1 MLPGAGADSGP
12 GSVEVPQLRRR
23 WSAPGTGVVV
33 LAVVVAVALAAGT
46 VAAGMIG
53 RDGPSA
59 VTVRAPD
66 GHLIARVELRGDTF
80 AVGYRNSV
88 YTTLAE
94 ERYRVLP
101 DGRFEL
107 VELAAE
113 QIAVLE
119 EYYAVP
125 GAPRPAPAGDRLNY
139 VADPDPAR
147 PAVFDDL
154 RIAATD
160 LGERTLFVTGHA
172 PVLIWERVVTDDPT
186 VLLDI
191 EEN

>member
-12 GSVEVPQLRRR
+12 GSVAVPPVRRR
-23 WSAPGTGVVV
+23 WSGPGTGVVV
-33 LAVVVAVALAAGT
+33 LAVVAVVLAAGT
-46 VAAGMIG
+46 VAALVDGG
-53 RDGPSA
+53 DGPSA

-125 GAPRPAPAGDRLNY
+125 GAPRPAPAGDRLDF
-139 VADPDPAR
+139 VADPAR

-186 VLLDI
+186 VILDI
-191 EEN
+191 EENP

>member
-12 GSVEVPQLRRR
+12 GSVEAPPSRR
-23 WSAPGTGVVV
+23 WSALRTGAVV
-33 LAVVVAVALAAGT
+33 LAVVLTAGAVAATLL
-46 VAAGMIG
+46 IG
-53 RDGPSA
+53 RDGTAA

-66 GHLIARVELRGDTF
+66 GDLIARVPLPGDTF

-113 QIAVLE
+113 QTAVLE

-125 GAPRPAPAGDRLNY
+125 GAPRPAPAGDRLAY

-147 PAVFDDL
+147 PAVFEDL

-160 LGERTLFVTGHA
+160 LGERTLFVPGHA
-172 PVLIWERVVTDDPT
+172 PVPIWERVVTDDPT
-186 VLLDI
+186 VILDI
-191 EEN
+191 EDNP